1 MANTKKKK
9 QTTQKKAVAQNKP
22 MGNRER
28 TSEIIGVCLICFG
41 IIFGIAVYAD
51 HSILLLNALHMAA
64 FGTFGILGYL
74 CPILIIAGGILL
86 IFLRNQ
92 KKNTVYGIFIPLA
105 VLAIMAMIHLCGKNF
120 DYSETF
126 GNFLRHSY
134 QTCGARQ
141 MGGGAIAALVAWPVC
156 SLVGRVG
163 GVIFYLCILLIC
175 LMMIFNISIRDV
187 GKKLGS
193 KLAEQHKALQERKLF
208 AEETEGE
215 EDLADFYD
223 QVWEESYPDEPEEMV
238 DEPDPW
244 EPEKPEEPEIKSV
257 ARDAKNRR
265 IRKKDRVHNSYLME
279 DISDESYSAPILRE
293 EPEDQELKIIG
304 KDLTGKFETTRRAAK
319 QPSRPQFPQLDSY
332 EIPQQEIP
340 QQEIEIPAEEPD
352 KEEAFVF
359 DDADFFAE
367 EPKLHAE
374 QNPHLRKLKSDP
386 AEVSPK
392 NSGEKPQYQLPPVS
406 LLSMN
411 KGSVDQRSAKNE
423 IEHYSGM
430 LESTL
435 ESFGVYAKVINA
447 ERGPKVTRYELQ
459 PAPGVKISKILN
471 LEDDI
476 ALNLAAESIRIVAPI
491 PGKAA
496 VGIELP
502 NKEYASVMLR
512 ELVDTQEF
520 KRMKGSLV
528 FALGKDIMGQ
538 NVYADLKKMPH
549 LLVAGTTGSGKSVC
563 LNTIIMSML
572 YRSTPDE
579 VKLMMIDPKRGVEMA
594 KYNGLPNL
602 IIPVVIE
609 PAKAAGALQWAVSEM
624 ITRYKQFNQ
633 YGSKDLES
641 YNEKLKQEGKTPLH
655 KLVIV
660 IDEFA
665 DLMMVSSKE
674 VEDAVCRIAQLGR
687 ASGIHLI
694 IATQSPR
701 ADIFTGLI
709 KANVPSRIALTV
721 GNALESRIIMDAK
734 GAEQLLGNGD
744 MLFRPIGKNK
754 PIRVQGCWVSDPEIE
769 AVVDFLKENC
779 PEADYDENIDAHI
792 EELAEQKTRANAKNE
807 DAAESSFGDDLT
819 KKAIE
824 IAAEYEGVSAS
835 MLQRRLRVGY
845 ARAARLVDELEELG
859 VVGPADG
866 SKPRQL
872 LLTRE
877 DCIRLAN
884 ADEFLED

>member
-1 MANTKKKK
+1 MANNKKKK
-9 QTTQKKAVAQNKP
+9 IQNSKKTEQKKVIKGSTPAKKQ
-22 MGNRER
+22 GRG
-28 TSEIIGVCLICFG
+28 SEIFGVCLICFG

-51 HSILLLNALHMAA
+51 HSILLLKALYEFA
-64 FGTFGILGYL
+64 FGCFGVLGYI
-74 CPILIIAGGILL
+74 CPVLTALGGVLL
-86 IFLRNQ
+86 IFLRKREN
-92 KKNTVYGIFIPLA
+92 KTLKSILVIFG
-105 VLAIMAMIHLCGKNF
+105 VLVLMTAIHLCTRSF
-120 DYSETF
+120 DYTEKY
-126 GNFLRHSY
+126 GEFLKHSY
-134 QTCGARQ
+134 QSCGAQ
-141 MGGGAIAALVAWPVC
+141 QIGGGVLGALLAWPLC
-156 SLVGRVG
+156 SVIGKAG
-163 GVIFYLCILLIC
+163 GVILCICLLMIC
-175 LMMIFNISIRDV
+175 IMVVFNVSLRDM
-187 GKKLGS
+187 GEKLGARM
-193 KLAEQHKALQERKLF
+193 AEQRKAAQERRQQ
-208 AEETEGE
+208 AEEDDINFYEQEWEDIPRE
-215 EDLADFYD
+215 EPA
-223 QVWEESYPDEPEEMV
+223 EEE
-238 DEPDPW
+238 DEPDPMPQ
-244 EPEKPEEPEIKSV
+244 EEIPVIPVRAPEKPQ
-257 ARDAKNRR
+257 R
-265 IRKKDRVHNSYLME
+265 IRRKDRVNNSYLME
-279 DISDESYSAPILRE
+279 EVGDESYTAPVLRE
-293 EPEDQELKIIG
+293 EPADTELKIIG
-304 KDLTGKFETTRRAAK
+304 KDLHGKFETSAPAQKAK
-319 QPSRPQFPQLDSY
+319 PKRPQYPQLDLQEKQIPREEEVFPEAPEEE
-332 EIPQQEIP
+332 EIF
-340 QQEIEIPAEEPD
+340 EPED
-352 KEEAFVF
+352 LYQ
-359 DDADFFAE
+359 
-367 EPKLHAE
+367 PKLTEEKQPA
-374 QNPHLRKLKSDP
+374 PKAKAPRKID
-386 AEVSPK
+386 
-392 NSGEKPQYQLPPVS
+392 KPYRLPPVS
-406 LLSMN
+406 ILAQN
-411 KGSVDQRSAKNE
+411 KGGTDMRSAKNE
-423 IEHYSGM
+423 IEHCSNL
-430 LESTL
+430 LEQTL
-435 ESFGVYAKVINA
+435 DSFGVAAKVINA

-471 LEDDI
+471 LQDDI

-512 ELVDTQEF
+512 ELVEGQEF
-520 KRMKGSLV
+520 KRAKGSLV

-641 YNEKLKQEGKTPLH
+641 YNDKLLREGKKPLH

-665 DLMMVSSKE
+665 DLMMISSKE

-744 MLFRPIGKNK
+744 MLFRPVGMSK
-754 PIRVQGCWVSDPEIE
+754 PVRVQGCWVSDPEIE

-779 PEADYDENIDAHI
+779 PADYDESIDAHI
-792 EELAEQKTRANAKNE
+792 EELAEQKNRSEAKNNDDMGG
-807 DAAESSFGDDLT
+807 DASFGDDLT

-845 ARAARLVDELEELG
+845 ARAARLVDELEALG

>member
-1 MANTKKKK
+1 M
-9 QTTQKKAVAQNKP
+9 
-22 MGNRER
+22 
-28 TSEIIGVCLICFG
+28 
-41 IIFGIAVYAD
+41 
-51 HSILLLNALHMAA
+51 
-64 FGTFGILGYL
+64 
-74 CPILIIAGGILL
+74 
-86 IFLRNQ
+86 
-92 KKNTVYGIFIPLA
+92 
-105 VLAIMAMIHLCGKNF
+105 
-120 DYSETF
+120 
-126 GNFLRHSY
+126 
-134 QTCGARQ
+134 
-141 MGGGAIAALVAWPVC
+141 
-156 SLVGRVG
+156 
-163 GVIFYLCILLIC
+163 
-175 LMMIFNISIRDV
+175 
-187 GKKLGS
+187 
-193 KLAEQHKALQERKLF
+193 QERRHF
-208 AEETEGE
+208 AEEE
-215 EDLADFYD
+215 EDLSDFYD
-223 QVWEESYPDEPEEMV
+223 RAWEEIPGEESEEEPFPPLSDEPEEDPMPP
-238 DEPDPW
+238 EPM
-244 EPEKPEEPEIKSV
+244 EKRHNHGTKAPK
-257 ARDAKNRR
+257 
-265 IRKKDRVHNSYLME
+265 IRKKDRVNNSYLME
-279 DISDESYSAPILRE
+279 DIAEESYSAPVLRE
-293 EPEDQELKIIG
+293 DPKDTELKIIG
-304 KDLTGKFETTRRAAK
+304 KDLRGKFETAA
-319 QPSRPQFPQLDSY
+319 PAANVSSRPQYPQLDIDAAEK
-332 EIPQQEIP
+332 EISR
-340 QQEIEIPAEEPD
+340 EEVPFD
-352 KEEAFVF
+352 LDPEPEEAEDLF
-359 DDADFFAE
+359 DSREFFQPELME
-367 EPKLHAE
+367 EKKP
-374 QNPHLRKLKSDP
+374 PRKVKAP
-386 AEVSPK
+386 QKTEVK
-392 NSGEKPQYQLPPVS
+392 KQYQLPPVS
-406 LLSMN
+406 ILAQN
-411 KGSVDQRSAKNE
+411 KTTLDMRSAKNE
-423 IEHYSGM
+423 IDNYSRL
-430 LESTL
+430 LEQTL
-435 ESFGVYAKVINA
+435 ESFSVSAKVINA

-471 LEDDI
+471 LQDDI

-502 NKEYASVMLR
+502 NKEYGSVMLR
-512 ELVDTQEF
+512 ELVEGQEF
-520 KRMKGSLV
+520 KRAKGSLV

-641 YNEKLKQEGKTPLH
+641 YNDKLLREGKKPLH

-665 DLMMVSSKE
+665 DLMMISSKE

-744 MLFRPIGKNK
+744 MLFRPVGMSK

-779 PEADYDENIDAHI
+779 PADYDESIDAHI
-792 EELAEQKTRANAKNE
+792 EELAEQKTRQEAKND
-807 DAAESSFGDDLT
+807 DAGDASFSDDLT

-845 ARAARLVDELEELG
+845 ARAARLVDELEALG